1 MEHVWF
7 ALKLKNSN
15 NNCKI
20 ILWNYRSFNIFSF
33 EWFVFRKFDAFKILW
48 KLFQNFQNRSLPFR
62 HLLDF
67 CQTDSTWSHTMTFT
81 FVKVVLTQAT
91 HLYFDHPYEPDPEE
105 RGYYWAPRFIDTRK
119 TFGFIPD
126 DVYANADFTRMGDPI
141 VNLCEE
147 MYKGKCVPLK
157 KPQNIAGSLNQVKS
171 IETISLFLYD
181 HLLKIAINK

>member
-1 MEHVWF
+1 M
-7 ALKLKNSN
+7 
-15 NNCKI
+15 
-20 ILWNYRSFNIFSF
+20 
-33 EWFVFRKFDAFKILW
+33 
-48 KLFQNFQNRSLPFR
+48 
-62 HLLDF
+62 
-67 CQTDSTWSHTMTFT
+67 
-81 FVKVVLTQAT
+81 TQAT

-157 KPQNIAGSLNQVKS
+157 KPQNIAGISRVMNSWDNKRFNTRQICRNQK
-171 IETISLFLYD
+171 T
-181 HLLKIAINK
+181 

>member
-1 MEHVWF
+1 
-7 ALKLKNSN
+7 
-15 NNCKI
+15 
-20 ILWNYRSFNIFSF
+20 
-33 EWFVFRKFDAFKILW
+33 
-48 KLFQNFQNRSLPFR
+48 
-62 HLLDF
+62 
-67 CQTDSTWSHTMTFT
+67 MTFT

-157 KPQNIAGSLNQVKS
+157 KPQNIAGSLKS
-171 IETISLFLYD
+171 SEIESRSIVLYD
-181 HLLKIAINK
+181 QLVKIVINKQIRCCHASVQ

>member
-1 MEHVWF
+1 
-7 ALKLKNSN
+7 
-15 NNCKI
+15 
-20 ILWNYRSFNIFSF
+20 
-33 EWFVFRKFDAFKILW
+33 
-48 KLFQNFQNRSLPFR
+48 
-62 HLLDF
+62 
-67 CQTDSTWSHTMTFT
+67 MTFT

-157 KPQNIAGSLNQVKS
+157 KPQNIAGSLNPVKS
-171 IETISLFLYD
+171 IVSSSLFLYD

>member
-1 MEHVWF
+1 M
-7 ALKLKNSN
+7 A
-15 NNCKI
+15 
-20 ILWNYRSFNIFSF
+20 
-33 EWFVFRKFDAFKILW
+33 
-48 KLFQNFQNRSLPFR
+48 
-62 HLLDF
+62 
-67 CQTDSTWSHTMTFT
+67 FT

-171 IETISLFLYD
+171 NQIVSFFMINW
-181 HLLKIAINK
+181 LKL